1 MKQVDI
7 TDESELEEYSVEID
21 ILSQCRHKNIVGIYE
36 AYYFNSKLCVSIL
49 CTHIQPRYHCH
60 NESTVCICV
69 TMKCRCTAK
78 ARGYLAYTNVFCFNV
93 HNEE

>member
-49 CTHIQPRYHCH
+49 CTHIQPRYHFH

-69 TMKCRCTAK
+69 TMKCVTQQSGNQVSTSLGNSGLC
-78 ARGYLAYTNVFCFNV
+78 
-93 HNEE
+93 